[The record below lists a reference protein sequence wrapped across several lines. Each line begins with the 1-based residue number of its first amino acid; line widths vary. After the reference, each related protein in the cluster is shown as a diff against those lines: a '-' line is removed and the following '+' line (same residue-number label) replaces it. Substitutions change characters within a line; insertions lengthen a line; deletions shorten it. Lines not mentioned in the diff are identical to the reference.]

1 MTFKETYDFLV
12 NEDPDMVGEIFQSVY
27 MKINNATKSTK
38 EDDIH
43 KHIDCKLPNG
53 LRVDV
58 KAPKKRNRYDKDFDL
73 SSFLVEFKNVRGNDG
88 WLFGEADIIS
98 LATVIEDKWV
108 FIDVVRQMLYD
119 YIKKWYGL
127 PGDDIQQKPDDPKIG
142 VYYQRENRDDV
153 FIYIDQEKFIKKLE
167 KLLVFMEAD
176 DAISEQCVELINI
189 RKNLRNDLRSLFV
202 RPL

>member
-12 NEDPDMVGEIFQSVY
+12 NEDPDMVGVIFQSVY
-27 MKINNATKSTK
+27 MKINNATKST
-38 EDDIH
+38 EDEDKY

-58 KAPKKRNRYDKDFDL
+58 KAPKKKNRHDDSFDL

-98 LATVIEDKWV
+98 LATVIDNKWV

-127 PGDDIQQKPDDPKIG
+127 PGDDIQQNPDDPKIG

-153 FIYIDQEKFIKKLE
+153 FIYIDQSLFIERLKN
-167 KLLVFMEAD
+167 LLLFIDAN
-176 DAISEQCVELINI
+176 DAISDQCVELINL
-189 RKNLRNDLRSLFV
+189 RKNYKK
-202 RPL
+202 